1 MFLLPLSKFIFN
13 RNYMNRAWFSK
24 NTNLHENIDMRVLP
38 PERDKLSDL
47 KKIIYLRMKR
57 IIPFIFILTIVL
69 SGCGS
74 SKKQLQKGN
83 YDAAIDKAVKQL
95 RRDNKDV
102 KQIEILDQ
110 SYKVANDQD
119 NERIRFLKMEG
130 RPNNWDEI
138 YLVYKALSDR
148 QSLVRTVTP
157 LNLNGRSVD
166 YPYVDYMPEMV
177 NAKRKAAD
185 FYYAHGTELM
195 KSGIKESYRQAYA
208 EFLRAK
214 EYVGDYEGIDNK
226 IQEAKQ
232 LGMSRVFVSIQNS
245 SILKFPKEFEQDLL
259 ALDLPRLNSDWVEY
273 HTQNLNDNT
282 RYDYFVNVNVKII
295 AVSPDQTMQKDSVIK
310 RDIEDGFTYALDK
323 KGNVMRDTLGNDIKL
338 KKYKTLQCALV
349 ESIQS
354 KGCRIDGDV
363 EVIQMDPN
371 KVLKKDPIG
380 AQSNFEHISSR
391 ALGDAQ
397 ALNTQQ
403 LERTKTATVP
413 FPTDIEM
420 VMRCSESLKMAIR
433 GAMQNNRRFIY

>member
-1 MFLLPLSKFIFN
+1 
-13 RNYMNRAWFSK
+13 
-24 NTNLHENIDMRVLP
+24 
-38 PERDKLSDL
+38 
-47 KKIIYLRMKR
+47 MKR
-57 IIPFIFILTIVL
+57 IAPFIFIFTIIL

-74 SKKQLQKGN
+74 AKRQLQKGN

-95 RRDNKDV
+95 RKDPKDV
-102 KQIEILDQ
+102 KQIEILER

-119 NERIRFLKMEG
+119 NERIRFLQMEG
-130 RPNNWDEI
+130 RPSNWDEI
-138 YLVYKALSDR
+138 YIIYKALSDR

-157 LNLNGRSVD
+157 LNMNGRSVD

-185 FYYAHGTELM
+185 FYYAHGNELM
-195 KSGIKESYRQAYA
+195 KSSIKESYRQAFA
-208 EFLRAK
+208 EYLRAK
-214 EYVGDYEGIDNK
+214 DYVGDYEGIDNK
-226 IQEAKQ
+226 IQEAKY

-259 ALDLPRLNSDWVEY
+259 ALDLPRLNSEWVEY

-282 RYDYFVNVNVKII
+282 KYDYFVNVNVKNI
-295 AVSPDQTMQKDSVIK
+295 AVSPDQTLQKDSVIK
-310 RDIEDGFTYALDK
+310 RDIEDGFTYVLDK
-323 KGNVMRDTLGNDIKL
+323 KGNVMRDSLGNDIKQ

-354 KGCRIDGDV
+354 KACRIDGDV
-363 EVIQMDPN
+363 EVIQMNPN

-391 ALGDAQ
+391 ALGDTQ
-397 ALNTQQ
+397 ALNAKQ
-403 LERTKTATVP
+403 LERTRSTPVP

-420 VMRCSESLKMAIR
+420 VVRCSESLKMAIR
-433 GAMQNNRRFIY
+433 SAIQNNRRFIF